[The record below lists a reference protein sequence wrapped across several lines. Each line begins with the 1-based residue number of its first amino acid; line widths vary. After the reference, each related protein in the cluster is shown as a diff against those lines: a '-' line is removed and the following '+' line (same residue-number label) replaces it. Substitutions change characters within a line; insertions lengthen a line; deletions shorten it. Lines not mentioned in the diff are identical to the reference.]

1 MPYEYYTE
9 YPMGTVWASSDE
21 EALSKT
27 HAKLV
32 YREDHSTSDGKPLV
46 VLRDEVEKEGLQ
58 TERTEIK
65 VVVYDLKGN
74 DLLTVEGADLRGANL
89 RRANLREVY
98 LRGADLRMTD
108 LWGADLQGADLRDA
122 NLRGANLR
130 RAYLRDAYLWG
141 ADLRRTFGLNPFTI
155 LQANWGIVP
164 DDLCSDLMN
173 LDMANHP
180 EGRKAFDCWI
190 KTGECPYRKRRFTRV
205 ANFRENPQLY
215 KPDRPLKSAYE
226 LMMALIESSCNSK
239 VE

>member
-74 DLLTVEGADLRGANL
+74 DLLTVEGAD
-89 RRANLREVY
+89 
-98 LRGADLRMTD
+98 
-108 LWGADLQGADLRDA
+108 
-122 NLRGANLR
+122 LRGANLR